1 MGVEMNFRLNSK
13 LKSHPKQNLQKSLE
27 REYEVFC
34 KMVVVHSLF
43 IDSMYSVD
51 NKRLWNYLLLLYI
64 LLTFLIQKKF
74 VGTACTFLHVIA
86 ICFSLIKN

>member
-1 MGVEMNFRLNSK
+1 MGVEMKVRLNSK

-43 IDSMYSVD
+43 IDSMYV
-51 NKRLWNYLLLLYI
+51 
-64 LLTFLIQKKF
+64 LI
-74 VGTACTFLHVIA
+74 V
-86 ICFSLIKN
+86 

>member
-1 MGVEMNFRLNSK
+1 MNFRLNSK

-43 IDSMYSVD
+43 IPYDITGYGVS
-51 NKRLWNYLLLLYI
+51 RPG
-64 LLTFLIQKKF
+64 IQ
-74 VGTACTFLHVIA
+74 
-86 ICFSLIKN
+86 N

>member
-1 MGVEMNFRLNSK
+1 MGVEMKARLNSK

-43 IDSMYSVD
+43 IDSMYV
-51 NKRLWNYLLLLYI
+51 
-64 LLTFLIQKKF
+64 LI
-74 VGTACTFLHVIA
+74 V
-86 ICFSLIKN
+86 

>member
-1 MGVEMNFRLNSK
+1 MGVEMKVRLNSK

-43 IDSMYSVD
+43 IVTVWHY
-51 NKRLWNYLLLLYI
+51 RLWNFKTRDTKLDSFFLY
-64 LLTFLIQKKF
+64 
-74 VGTACTFLHVIA
+74 
-86 ICFSLIKN
+86 KNQHT